1 MKRTKQERVALA
13 RVTLALTF
21 IGAFAALTVSV
32 AASAQPADEHA
43 AASAIVAQL
52 SADAAQSAARQAVT
66 ADALLEARNA
76 LERATR
82 LRVAGDEAHAKAADG
97 LALEWAETARDVV
110 RAADAEASAAELRHK
125 ALDAQAQLDRSRAL
139 VEEAI
144 ANIGRLQAELDQ
156 ASAQA
161 GRAGTEH
168 AGHTGRTAV
177 EVHDGDPPKAK
188 EGKAGKGGGAGGKR
202 AAQGAPSKDSGGTP

>member
-139 VEEAI
+139 VEEAV
-144 ANIGRLQAELDQ
+144 ASIGRLQAELDQ
-156 ASAQA
+156 ASA
-161 GRAGTEH
+161 H
-168 AGHTGRTAV
+168 AGQTQARTAV
-177 EVHDGDPPKAK
+177 EVHEGDPPSKANA
-188 EGKAGKGGGAGGKR
+188 GKAGKSGGKK
-202 AAQGAPSKDSGGTP
+202 GAPKKDAGGTP

>member
-1 MKRTKQERVALA
+1 MKRSPLAAGVA
-13 RVTLALTF
+13 T
-21 IGAFAALTVSV
+21 AALLVGV

-43 AASAIVAQL
+43 AASAIVQQL
-52 SADAAQSAARQAVT
+52 SADQPHQAVT

-110 RAADAEASAAELRHK
+110 RAADAEAAAADLRHK
-125 ALDAQAQLDRSRAL
+125 ALDAQAQLERSRAL

-144 ANIGRLQAELDQ
+144 ASIGRLQAELDQ
-156 ASAQA
+156 AAAQA
-161 GRAGTEH
+161 GH
-168 AGHTGRTAV
+168 AGHDHTAV
-177 EVHDGDPPKAK
+177 EVHDGEPAPKDK
-188 EGKAGKGGGAGGKR
+188 GGKAAGKK
-202 AAQGAPSKDSGGTP
+202 AAPKKDAGGTP